1 MSPISVRQQKFRD
14 EFRAEIPED
23 YSGTRHALLAS
34 AMGIIAI
41 VISAY
46 FMRAPVTLLEWLVVP
61 AVVVG
66 WNFVEWSVHKF
77 VLHRPGKSKVAR
89 ALYHRHTMQHHQFFT
104 QEHHTFESDRDL
116 KIVFFPVFALPGVL
130 FLSSPFALAAWLVVS
145 GNAALLVI
153 ASVAG
158 MYMLFEIMHFCAH
171 APENAFL
178 KAMPLI
184 NTMRRHHV
192 AHHDQKIMMER
203 NMNFTLPLFDW
214 LMGTSDLDR
223 GLLGTIF
230 NGYSKRHIRRDRKG
244 AAERAS
250 A

>member
-1 MSPISVRQQKFRD
+1 MAPMSVRQQSFR
-14 EFRAEIPED
+14 EAFRAEIPAD
-23 YSGTRHALLAS
+23 YSGVRHAALAS
-34 AMGIIAI
+34 AIGLVAIAI
-41 VISAY
+41 CVFFVRGPVSA
-46 FMRAPVTLLEWLVVP
+46 VEWLVIP
-61 AVVVG
+61 AVVLG

-89 ALYHRHTMQHHQFFT
+89 ALYHRHTMQHHQFYT
-104 QEHHTFESDRDL
+104 HEHHTFESDRDL

-130 FLSSPFALAAWLVVS
+130 FLSSPFALVAWLLIS
-145 GNAALLVI
+145 GNAALILL

-158 MYMLFEIMHFCAH
+158 MYMLFEVMHFCAH

-178 KAMPLI
+178 RHMPLI

-192 AHHDQKIMMER
+192 AHHDQKIMMDR
-203 NMNFTLPLFDW
+203 NMNFTLPVFDW

-223 GLLGTIF
+223 GLIGTIF
-230 NGYSKRHIRRDRKG
+230 NGYSRRHVRDRK
-244 AAERAS
+244 ERPERVS

>member
-1 MSPISVRQQKFRD
+1 MAPISARQQKFRD
-14 EFRAEIPED
+14 AFRAEIPAD
-23 YSGTRHALLAS
+23 YSGARHAALAS
-34 AMGIIAI
+34 LIGVLAIAI
-41 VISAY
+41 CIY
-46 FMRAPVTLLEWLVVP
+46 FLQRPITLVEWLVIP
-61 AVVVG
+61 VVALG

-89 ALYHRHTMQHHQFFT
+89 ALYHRHTMQHHQFYT
-104 QEHHTFESDRDL
+104 SDHHTFESARDL

-130 FLSSPFALAAWLVVS
+130 FLSSPFALAAWLLIS
-145 GNAALLVI
+145 GNAALILLV
-153 ASVAG
+153 SVAG
-158 MYMLFEIMHFCAH
+158 MYMLFEVMHFCAH

-178 KAMPLI
+178 RNMPLI

-192 AHHDQKIMMER
+192 AHHDEKIMMDR
-203 NMNFTLPLFDW
+203 NMNFTLPIFDW

-230 NGYSKRHIRRDRKG
+230 NGYSQRHVRDSKHQSGRV
-244 AAERAS
+244 S

>member
-1 MSPISVRQQKFRD
+1 MAPMSVRQQQFR
-14 EFRAEIPED
+14 EAFRAEIPAD
-23 YSGTRHALLAS
+23 YSGVRHAALAS
-34 AMGIIAI
+34 AIGLVAI
-41 VISAY
+41 TICVV
-46 FMRAPVTLLEWLVVP
+46 FVRGPVTAVEWLVIP
-61 AVVVG
+61 AVVLG

-89 ALYHRHTMQHHQFFT
+89 ALYHRHTMQHHQFYT
-104 QEHHTFESDRDL
+104 HEHHTFESDRDL

-130 FLSSPFALAAWLVVS
+130 FLSSPFALAAWLLIS
-145 GNAALLVI
+145 GNAALILL

-158 MYMLFEIMHFCAH
+158 MYILFEVMHFCAH

-178 KAMPLI
+178 RHMPLV

-192 AHHDQKIMMER
+192 AHHDQKIMMDR
-203 NMNFTLPLFDW
+203 NMNFTLPVFDW

-223 GLLGTIF
+223 GLIGTIF
-230 NGYSKRHIRRDRKG
+230 NGYSRRHVRDRK
-244 AAERAS
+244 ERPERVS